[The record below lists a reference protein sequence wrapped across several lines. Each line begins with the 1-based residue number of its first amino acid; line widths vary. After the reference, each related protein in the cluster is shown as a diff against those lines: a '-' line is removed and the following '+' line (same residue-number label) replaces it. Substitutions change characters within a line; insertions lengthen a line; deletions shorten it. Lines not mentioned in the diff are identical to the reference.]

1 MELQNFNLKLTYI
14 ILILCRGQKS
24 ANHIVPTT
32 LRLSGFEMRYKIH
45 YFKYL
50 HHNCIEYKLVIIIA
64 HKMKCNK
71 IN

>member
-1 MELQNFNLKLTYI
+1 M
-14 ILILCRGQKS
+14 
-24 ANHIVPTT
+24 NHIVPTT
-32 LRLSGFEMRYKIH
+32 LRLSSFEMRHKIH

-50 HHNCIEYKLVIIIA
+50 HHSCIEYKLVIIIA